1 LFRGS
6 FEHNSDEK
14 GRLAVPS
21 AFRKLL
27 TKDNEPTSV
36 VITKSDK
43 CLVAY
48 PIDKWEQL
56 EKKLA
61 ALSQF
66 DPKVVAFQR
75 YFVAQAVECQID
87 KAGRILI
94 PANLRKFAG
103 IDRECSLVGS
113 LTKFEIWS
121 TARWE
126 ETINELSDNFGV
138 LAESM
143 GEMGIS
149 L

>member
-1 LFRGS
+1 MFRGS
-6 FEHNSDEK
+6 FEHNIDEK
-14 GRLAVPS
+14 GRVAVP
-21 AFRKLL
+21 ATFRKLL
-27 TKDNEPTSV
+27 TIDDEPTSLV
-36 VITKSDK
+36 VTNSDK

-61 ALSQF
+61 SLSQF

-75 YFVAQAVECQID
+75 YFIASAVECPID
-87 KAGRILI
+87 KAGRVLL
-94 PANLRKFAG
+94 PNNLRKFAG
-103 IDRECSLVGS
+103 IEKECFFIGN

-121 TARWE
+121 SEAWKA
-126 ETINELSDNFGV
+126 TISEITDNFGA